1 MDTGQGLTMLR
12 RLGLFLFLCLPA
24 TAFAQ
29 QALVRLFENPN
40 LEIGQAYLAHYGAR
54 CVAVLPT
61 HVVEESGVVAAFLR
75 EGGDGLLGE
84 SSTFADLGDDV
95 SIADLAGGIT
105 GECGY
110 STLAVSRAIGSR
122 IKANAIASIRSV
134 NGDGSIAQLSVTIVD
149 DDGHTFLRVQ
159 PTNDINQLRKG
170 LSGSLLM
177 SGDTPIGMLLSVD
190 ARFGVG
196 KVIRFDRMFDKIDT
210 FFAGGSDTTT
220 GAPATGSVAT
230 ATTGASGAITS
241 WSAMPIDAQHRAG
254 NLVATDD
261 APEWI
266 AEIDRWPVVIEMDVP
281 GERVAIAGVELDGTG
296 IADAGTLPAT
306 VELMVSATESGRRW
320 RSVSGGAVSYTDGVA
335 RIQVA
340 PSWARHVRLVISSTA
355 GGGNTVSL
363 RRLRVIPA
371 N

>member
-1 MDTGQGLTMLR
+1 MLR
-12 RLGLFLFLCLPA
+12 RLCLLLLLYMPA
-24 TAFAQ
+24 TVFAQ
-29 QALVRLFENPN
+29 QALVRSFDNPN

-61 HVVEESGVVAAFLR
+61 HVVGEAGEVAAFLR
-75 EGGDGLLGE
+75 EGRDGLLGE

-95 SIADLAGGIT
+95 SIADLAGGIS
-105 GECGY
+105 GDCGY
-110 STLAVSRAIGSR
+110 STLAVSRAVASR

-159 PTNDINQLRKG
+159 PTNDVNQLRKG
-170 LSGSLLM
+170 LSGSLLV
-177 SGDTPIGMLLSVD
+177 SGDTPVGMLLSVN

-210 FFAGGSDTTT
+210 FLAGGHGNTTT
-220 GAPATGSVAT
+220 GAPATRGVAA
-230 ATTGASGAITS
+230 ATSETPARTSGAITS
-241 WSAMPIDAQHRAG
+241 WSAMPIDAQHRAS

-261 APEWI
+261 SPEWV
-266 AEIDRWPVVIEMDVP
+266 AEIDAWPVVLEMDVP
-281 GERVAIAGVELDGTG
+281 GDRVAIAGVELDGTG

-320 RSVSGGAVSYTDGVA
+320 RSVSGGPVSYSDGVA

-340 PSWARHVRLVISSTA
+340 PSWARHVRLVISSTT
-355 GGGNTVSL
+355 GGGKTVSL
-363 RRLRVIPA
+363 RRLRIIPA
-371 N
+371 D